1 MSSEEQDTA
10 VSDVGKPLPR
20 AALDDCLVVIY
31 PLGPGGN
38 VAERFELKRPKI
50 RIGRAPDNEIVLEDV
65 NVSRRHARL
74 ERRGERLFLIDEGST
89 NRTLLNDTD
98 VVHEVVL
105 ENGDRIKTGSTIFK
119 YLRGT
124 DIEAAYH
131 EQAYKNV
138 VTDNLTGLWS
148 RYRFDIELERE
159 YSRCRRHGHPLSLL
173 FIDVDHFKT
182 VNDTYGHPAGDE
194 VLRGV
199 GEAIRDTV
207 GDEDVCARYGGEEM
221 VALLPESP
229 LETAAGL
236 AELIRSRIASHRFVA
251 YGVNIR
257 VTISIGC
264 ATSDPT
270 DMSSADLLNRG
281 DQKLYLAKNKGRNRV
296 EW

>member
-20 AALDDCLVVIY
+20 AALDDCLVIIY
-31 PLGPGGN
+31 PLGPGGK
-38 VAERFELKRPKI
+38 VAERFELKRPQI
-50 RIGRAPDNEIVLEDV
+50 RIGRAPENEIVLDDA

-74 ERRGERLFLIDEGST
+74 ERRGDRLFLIDEGST

-98 VVHEVVL
+98 VVQEVIL
-105 ENGDRIKTGSTIFK
+105 ENGDRIKAGSTIFK

-159 YSRCRRHGHPLSLL
+159 FSRCRRHGHPLSLL

-199 GEAIRDTV
+199 GEAIRVTM
-207 GDEDVCARYGGEEM
+207 GDEDLCARYGGEEM
-221 VALLPESP
+221 VALLPEAP

-236 AELIRSRIASHRFVA
+236 AELIRAHIASTVFLA
-251 YGVNIR
+251 YGVRIR
-257 VTISIGC
+257 VTVSIGC
-264 ATSDPT
+264 ATLDGSDAG
-270 DMSSADLLNRG
+270 SADLLGRG

>member
-10 VSDVGKPLPR
+10 VTDVGKSMPR

-38 VAERFELKRPKI
+38 IAERFELKRTQI
-50 RIGRAPDNEIVLEDV
+50 RIGRAPDNEIVVDDK
-65 NVSRRHARL
+65 NVSRWHARL
-74 ERRGERLFLIDEGST
+74 ERRGDRLYLIDEGST

-98 VVHEVVL
+98 VVQEVVL

-124 DIEAAYH
+124 DVEAAYH

-159 YSRCRRHGHPLSLL
+159 FSRCRRHGHPLSLL
-173 FIDVDHFKT
+173 FIDVDRFKS

-199 GEAIRDTV
+199 GESIRATV

-236 AELIRSRIASHRFVA
+236 AELIRARIASNVFVA
-251 YGVNIR
+251 YGVRIR
-257 VTISIGC
+257 VTVSIGC
-264 ATSDPT
+264 STLDANDAGC
-270 DMSSADLLNRG
+270 ADLLNRG
-281 DQKLYLAKNKGRNRV
+281 DQKLYQAKNKGRNRV

>member
-31 PLGPGGN
+31 PLGPGGK
-38 VAERFELKRPKI
+38 VAERFELKHPKI
-50 RIGRAPDNEIVLEDV
+50 RIGRAPDNEIVLEDA

-98 VVHEVVL
+98 VVQEVVL

-173 FIDVDHFKT
+173 FIDVDHFKA

-199 GEAIRDTV
+199 GEAIRETV

-236 AELIRSRIASHRFVA
+236 AELIRARIASRRFVA

-257 VTISIGC
+257 ITVSIGC
-264 ATSDPT
+264 ATSAPT
-270 DMSSADLLNRG
+270 DTNSAELVNRG

>member
-31 PLGPGGN
+31 PLGPGGKI
-38 VAERFELKRPKI
+38 AERIELKHPKI
-50 RIGRAPDNEIVLEDV
+50 RIGRAPDNEIVVDDR
-65 NVSRRHARL
+65 NVSRWHARL
-74 ERRGERLFLIDEGST
+74 ERRGERLFLVDEGST

-98 VVHEVVL
+98 VVEEVVL

-148 RYRFDIELERE
+148 RYRFDLELERE
-159 YSRCRRHGHPLSLL
+159 FSRCRRHAHPLSLL
-173 FIDVDHFKT
+173 FIDVDRFKA
-182 VNDTYGHPAGDE
+182 VNDTYGHPAGDQ

-199 GEAIRDTV
+199 AEVIRGIL
-207 GDEDVCARYGGEEM
+207 GDDGVCARYGGEEM
-221 VALLPESP
+221 VALLPDTP
-229 LETAAGL
+229 LEAGTAI
-236 AELIRSRIASHRFVA
+236 AEAVRARVAAQPFVTS
-251 YGVNIR
+251 GVTIR
-257 VTISIGC
+257 VTVSIGC
-264 ATSDPT
+264 AAMEPGDP
-270 DMSSADLLNRG
+270 SADEFLQRG
-281 DQKLYLAKNKGRNRV
+281 DRKLYLAKNQGRNRV